1 MSSTVIITSL
11 PRFDATIVSLVLSRI
26 PTVWIDSED
35 GNMEVDQYFR
45 DKEISMIVNEF
56 YSRRPGQSTKV
67 LVLN

>member
-1 MSSTVIITSL
+1 MIITSL

-45 DKEISMIVNEF
+45 DKEISMIVN
-56 YSRRPGQSTKV
+56 GV
-67 LVLN
+67 L